1 MDEFDVHSL
10 ELLRRHFSDRPVSA
24 VCTVP
29 DTQRLSDLGLDITGL
44 QFSVDGHMLFVWNAG
59 LMISILRDGDPGS
72 R

>member
-1 MDEFDVHSL
+1 
-10 ELLRRHFSDRPVSA
+10 VSA

-59 LMISILRDGDPGS
+59 LMISILRDGDSGS
-72 R
+72 P